1 MLRNGDVFHLDFPDS
16 GASAANSRS
25 SRLYSRETPRK
36 HIDLIFVLG
45 IGGLADFTGKDL
57 TLTSSTASALQN
69 AFTVEGVLL
78 LVSGYGVWSM
88 RNWGFR
94 LTVAIALLGLAT
106 SLAALALQSSFSI
119 VGIIANI
126 AILVYASRPPV
137 RAYFTSTT
145 GTSA

>member
-1 MLRNGDVFHLDFPDS
+1 MGQKRTRRRGIVALAVAEFF
-16 GASAANSRS
+16 
-25 SRLYSRETPRK
+25 
-36 HIDLIFVLG
+36 LG
-45 IGGLADFTGKDL
+45 IGSLADFSGKDL

-88 RNWGFR
+88 GNWGFR

-137 RAYFTSTT
+137 LPTSQVR
-145 GTSA
+145 

>member
-1 MLRNGDVFHLDFPDS
+1 MAQNRAP
-16 GASAANSRS
+16 
-25 SRLYSRETPRK
+25 PRG
-36 HIDLIFVLG
+36 IITLAIAEFLLG
-45 IGGLADFTGKDL
+45 ISALIDGIVHLTLGVGGLADFSGKNL

-69 AFTVEGVLL
+69 AFTLEGVLL

-88 RNWGFR
+88 RNWGFG

-119 VGIIANI
+119 VGIIGNI

-137 RAYFTSTT
+137 RAHFTSTT
-145 GTSA
+145 ATTA

>member
-1 MLRNGDVFHLDFPDS
+1 MGQKRTRPREIIALAVAEFLLGIFALIGGIVHL
-16 GASAANSRS
+16 
-25 SRLYSRETPRK
+25 T
-36 HIDLIFVLG
+36 LG
-45 IGGLADFTGKDL
+45 IGGLADFSGKDL
-57 TLTSSTASALQN
+57 TLTSSTAAALQN

-78 LVSGYGVWSM
+78 LLSGYGVWSM

-106 SLAALALQSSFSI
+106 SLFSI

-145 GTSA
+145 ATST

>member
-1 MLRNGDVFHLDFPDS
+1 MGQNPTRPREVIALAVAEFLLGIFALIGGIVHL
-16 GASAANSRS
+16 
-25 SRLYSRETPRK
+25 T
-36 HIDLIFVLG
+36 LG
-45 IGGLADFTGKDL
+45 IGGLADFSGKDL

-88 RNWGFR
+88 RNWGFG

-145 GTSA
+145 ATSA